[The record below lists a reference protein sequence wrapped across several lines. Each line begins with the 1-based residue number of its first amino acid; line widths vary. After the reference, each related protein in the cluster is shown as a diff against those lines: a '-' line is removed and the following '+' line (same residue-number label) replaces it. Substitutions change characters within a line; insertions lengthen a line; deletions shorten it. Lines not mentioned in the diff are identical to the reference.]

1 MNSLLGRILVAAAIL
16 MSVLLMLFA
25 LTRWLGA
32 EQKPEEVQ
40 LYQGIPLD
48 ATLIQL
54 DRRALNEAYHA
65 QLIKL
70 FGVWLTEGA
79 REPRFITNGLQIA
92 RRAYHTAAQQ
102 IATREQQIL
111 KQEQKQQQKP

>member
-40 LYQGIPLD
+40 LYQGTMN
-48 ATLIQL
+48 AWIQ
-54 DRRALNEAYHA
+54 
-65 QLIKL
+65 
-70 FGVWLTEGA
+70 
-79 REPRFITNGLQIA
+79 
-92 RRAYHTAAQQ
+92 AQQ
-102 IATREQQIL
+102 KWTKDHNVAAVPT
-111 KQEQKQQQKP
+111 PPPMGWS